1 MLTFLK
7 AEYKLCNLPPIK
19 LYKFSGDPS
28 KWLEFIANFRKHVL
42 FKTTF
47 SGNQRMERLLN
58 VLDGEAKRMVQS
70 IGQSGIFY
78 PTVLKCLKRDYGNP
92 TVVSYL
98 KLKELFNQPQLQ
110 AKNKPAIRSFRQQLK
125 TTIKWLS
132 SMGYLSAIQSTDN
145 ITKAVTHQIIFAT
158 SFIKNLKATT
168 LTKIR

>member
-1 MLTFLK
+1 
-7 AEYKLCNLPPIK
+7 
-19 LYKFSGDPS
+19 
-28 KWLEFIANFRKHVL
+28 
-42 FKTTF
+42 
-47 SGNQRMERLLN
+47 MERLLN

-110 AKNKPAIRSFRQQLK
+110 AKNNPAIRSFRQQLK
-125 TTIKWLS
+125 TTVKWLS